1 MGGLPRRATY
11 IAQKT
16 TEGFQKII
24 VDSGD
29 FSSPGSKHGEFKTEW
44 MIHGMG
50 DLGYDA
56 VAVGERDLQ
65 LGRARLLQ
73 LAKKYSLPL
82 VCANL
87 FDTDTNE
94 FYVKPY
100 VIVEK
105 GNKSFLGLMGH
116 SAKVGIFAVISPTF
130 ITPVAVRGEKP
141 LKVTDPVRAAET
153 AIKKLQEEGCT
164 VIIALAHTSIPE
176 AGRIAALGGL
186 SAIVMG
192 HALSYVREPRFDN
205 GAVIV
210 QAGREGRY
218 IGDIQIEVGQG
229 NEVESVEGKVEALS
243 STYKDDPHF
252 AALISEYKKALEVH
266 VFAPQRTQDAGV
278 QLYVGK
284 STCGS
289 CHADELEQWETT
301 AHAHAFATLVQNK
314 SHFDPEC
321 VRCHVTGYG
330 RGNGFKDANT
340 TPAMADVQCEV
351 CHGPGFEHFRF
362 HSKSGE
368 KGSEAKA
375 EMAEVTESICLQCHT
390 DDRDPGFDY
399 EKKIAE
405 VTH

>member
-11 IAQKT
+11 IAEKT
-16 TEGFQKII
+16 TEGFEKII

-44 MIHGMG
+44 MIHGMS

-56 VAVGERDLQ
+56 VAVGEKDLQ
-65 LGRARLLQ
+65 LGRTRLAE
-73 LAKKYSLPL
+73 LAEKYSLPL

-87 FDTDTNE
+87 VDIETKE

-105 GNKSFLGLMGH
+105 GDKSLFGLMGH
-116 SAKVGIFAVISPTF
+116 SAKVGIFGVISPTF
-130 ITPVAVRGEKP
+130 VTPVSARGDAP
-141 LKVTDPVRAAET
+141 LKATDPVKAAEA
-153 AIKKLQEEGCT
+153 AIKKLQDEGCS
-164 VIIALAHTSIPE
+164 VIIALAHTSVPE

-192 HALSYVREPRFDN
+192 HAMSYVRDPRFDN

-210 QAGREGRY
+210 QSGREGRY
-218 IGDIQIEVGQG
+218 IGDIKIEVGSG
-229 NEVESVEGKVEALS
+229 GEVVSIEGDVESLS

-252 AALISEYKKALEVH
+252 AALIADYKKALEVQA
-266 VFAPQRTQDAGV
+266 FAPSQTEDAGV
-278 QLYVGK
+278 ELYVGQK
-284 STCGS
+284 TCGT
-289 CHADELEQWETT
+289 CHEEQQEQWEST
-301 AHAHAFATLVQNK
+301 AHAHAFATLVEKN

-330 RGNGFKDANT
+330 KGNGFRDANT

-351 CHGPGFEHFRF
+351 CHGPGFDHYRFR
-362 HSKSGE
+362 SSDGKTGT
-368 KGSEAKA
+368 EAEA
-375 EMAEVTESICLQCHT
+375 AMAEVTESVCVECHR
-390 DDRDPGFDY
+390 DDHDAEFDY